1 MPATPRGGNYAPSIQ
16 ATAPGS
22 GQSDWIVAH
31 SASTAAESPSSLLL
45 DPGDAAISTNVREIA
60 IPPGATRVWFR
71 QSFLVSG
78 ANVSTLAIIYPW
90 CGDTQGNWWRID
102 TTDQN
107 GAGLTLGADT
117 TEANNVVTTDGLTYL
132 GDLVTLSGND
142 MLAGSVLRV
151 LVQTASAH
159 GSATQQ
165 VLCKFGN

>member
-31 SASTAAESPSSLLL
+31 SNSTAVATTYLL
-45 DPGDAAISTNVREIA
+45 DPGDSSVSSNVVEIA

-71 QSFLVSG
+71 QSFLVAG
-78 ANVSTLAIIYPW
+78 ASPSTACIIYPW
-90 CGDTQGNWWRID
+90 CGDTQGHWWRID

-107 GAGLTLGADT
+107 GAGLTLAVDGTAG
-117 TEANNVVTTDGLTYL
+117 NNVQTSDGLTYL
-132 GDLVTLSGND
+132 GDIVSLTGND

-151 LVQTASAH
+151 LVQTASNH